1 MYGDLD
7 ISTVFSLP
15 EGVEEAGLNA
25 GNDFDF
31 ISLTESLNSSIL
43 DIITQSNVGCP
54 GVYAFQVNGVAQQP
68 QSGECEQICINT
80 NGSFI
85 CECNPG
91 YQLNEDSM
99 TCSGMYDTYYE
110 HKYRYKYIHVRTYI
124 HTYNYKMNN

>member
-7 ISTVFSLP
+7 ASILIFQP
-15 EGVEEAGLNA
+15 EEVEEAGLNA
-25 GNDFDF
+25 GNGVDF

-43 DIITQSNVGCP
+43 DIITQSNLGCP

-68 QSGECEQICINT
+68 KSGECEQICINT

-99 TCSGMYDTYYE
+99 TCSGMYNT
-110 HKYRYKYIHVRTYI
+110 
-124 HTYNYKMNN
+124 